1 QAGGT
6 QVDEVLRVLQVGDAA
21 GGLDLHIGTHV
32 LCKEGHVLPGG
43 AAGAEAC
50 GGLDILRAGGGDDLA
65 HLDLLLVCEEAALDD
80 DLQQPALAGGLH
92 GLDLGEQVIPLLI
105 LHPAQVDDHVHLLG
119 AVLHGVRG
127 HEALG
132 GGGVIPV
139 GEADHR
145 ADGQLSRHILRRL
158 LDIAGRDADAGAAV
172 LHTIVADGP
181 DLLPGG
187 RLGQQSVVALAQNL
201 FHFHLKHLLYH
212 SYFVAH
218 AGEI

>member
-1 QAGGT
+1 MAS
-6 QVDEVLRVLQVGDAA
+6 L
-21 GGLDLHIGTHV
+21 
-32 LCKEGHVLPGG
+32 
-43 AAGAEAC
+43 
-50 GGLDILRAGGGDDLA
+50 
-65 HLDLLLVCEEAALDD
+65 
-80 DLQQPALAGGLH
+80 LH
-92 GLDLGEQVIPLLI
+92 GLDLREQVIPLPV
-105 LHPAQVDDHVHLLG
+105 LHPAEVDDHVHLG
-119 AVLHGVRG
+119 RAVIHGVRG

-158 LDIAGRDADAGAAV
+158 LDIACRDADAGAAV
-172 LHTIVADGP
+172 LHTIVADGL

-218 AGEI
+218 AGEIYPFSMYLLAEDPPLGLQMV